1 MEIRGRAAVS
11 HRWSESAPDVGV
23 LQQPSPSGFSGPPGR
38 QWLSFISRLHRT
50 TKWPFYDHF
59 LSALFAVQGNKKKKI
74 PVWQRPLQRSLTRRL
89 NFITP
94 NNFFMT
100 RPGNCGQ
107 HVIPVQGSEKKKDT
121 ETFRGSEGM
130 WVFLYVRQIHL
141 TRCFQCPGVLQEK
154 SHFQRKSSDEG
165 GHLRVVCIKAPG
177 RCVKCYY
184 RFEDIR

>member
-23 LQQPSPSGFSGPPGR
+23 LQQPSSSGFSGPPGR

-107 HVIPVQGSEKKKDT
+107 HVIPVQGLEKKK
-121 ETFRGSEGM
+121 R
-130 WVFLYVRQIHL
+130 YRNI
-141 TRCFQCPGVLQEK
+141 
-154 SHFQRKSSDEG
+154 QRKWRHVGIFMCSADSLDAMLSMPRRPSGKVTFSEEKFRRRRSPESRL
-165 GHLRVVCIKAPG
+165 H
-177 RCVKCYY
+177 
-184 RFEDIR
+184 